1 MFQQVISQITWHGKG
16 DYLASVVPQGK
27 RLTLNYF
34 EEDLSQKRYAF
45 CVVYVFPLS
54 WGLFFFFGISICFA
68 ETVFELFV
76 ISLRWQQICVH
87 PPHTKTSKSGTWSL
101 RSTFER
107 LKNIHFSSG
116 PVVSI
121 NFSMSDCWRCNA
133 RAVTGRGREA
143 KPVSLLAAKQTTGL
157 TGLTNQSL
165 SIYYCLAV
173 GRTFP
178 FITSKAPL
186 IELIFSSYFS
196 VPSRN
201 PKV

>member
-34 EEDLSQKRYAF
+34 EEDLPQKRYAF

-54 WGLFFFFGISICFA
+54 WGLFLLLESRYVLLKQYSNFLLYLQGGNKSVFIHHIPKRRSQVREASDQLLCGWKIYTSPVDSI
-68 ETVFELFV
+68 
-76 ISLRWQQICVH
+76 
-87 PPHTKTSKSGTWSL
+87 
-101 RSTFER
+101 TF
-107 LKNIHFSSG
+107 SA
-116 PVVSI
+116 
-121 NFSMSDCWRCNA
+121 SDCRRCNG
-133 RAVTGRGREA
+133 RAVTGKGAVRRNPWA
-143 KPVSLLAAKQTTGL
+143 CSL

-173 GRTFP
+173 GRTFL

>member
-34 EEDLSQKRYAF
+34 EEDLPQKRYAF

-54 WGLFFFFGISICFA
+54 WGLFLLLESRYVLLKQYSNFLLYLLGGNKSVFIHHIPKRRSQVREASDQLLSGWKIYIS
-68 ETVFELFV
+68 
-76 ISLRWQQICVH
+76 
-87 PPHTKTSKSGTWSL
+87 
-101 RSTFER
+101 
-107 LKNIHFSSG
+107 

-121 NFSMSDCWRCNA
+121 NSSMSDCRRCNA

-157 TGLTNQSL
+157 TGLTNQWL

-173 GRTFP
+173 GRTFL

>member
-16 DYLASVVPQGK
+16 DYLASVVSQGE

-34 EEDLSQKRYAF
+34 EEDLPHKRYAF

-54 WGLFFFFGISICFA
+54 WGLFLPLESRYVLLKQYSNFLLYLLGGNKSVFIHHIPKRRSQVREASDQLLSGLKIYIS
-68 ETVFELFV
+68 
-76 ISLRWQQICVH
+76 
-87 PPHTKTSKSGTWSL
+87 
-101 RSTFER
+101 
-107 LKNIHFSSG
+107 

-133 RAVTGRGREA
+133 PAVTGRGREA

-173 GRTFP
+173 GRTFL

>member
-1 MFQQVISQITWHGKG
+1 MRKIFHKN
-16 DYLASVVPQGK
+16 DM
-27 RLTLNYF
+27 
-34 EEDLSQKRYAF
+34 LSAL
-45 CVVYVFPLS
+45 YVFPLS
-54 WGLFFFFGISICFA
+54 WGIFLLLESRYILLKQYSNFLLYLGGNKSVFIHHIPKRRSQVREASDQLLSGWKIYIS
-68 ETVFELFV
+68 
-76 ISLRWQQICVH
+76 
-87 PPHTKTSKSGTWSL
+87 
-101 RSTFER
+101 
-107 LKNIHFSSG
+107 

-121 NFSMSDCWRCNA
+121 NFSMSDCRRCNA

-173 GRTFP
+173 GRTFL

-186 IELIFSSYFS
+186 LELIFSSYFS

>member
-1 MFQQVISQITWHGKG
+1 MAWKG
-16 DYLASVVPQGK
+16 
-27 RLTLNYF
+27 RLFGVGCTPGWEINF
-34 EEDLSQKRYAF
+34 ELFWGRSSTKTICFLHCICLSIVLRTF
-45 CVVYVFPLS
+45 S
-54 WGLFFFFGISICFA
+54 SFGISICFA

-76 ISLRWQQICVH
+76 ISPRWQQICVH

-107 LKNIHFSSG
+107 LKNIHFSG
-116 PVVSI
+116 GF
-121 NFSMSDCWRCNA
+121 NKLFHER
-133 RAVTGRGREA
+133 
-143 KPVSLLAAKQTTGL
+143 LL

-173 GRTFP
+173 GRTFL

>member
-16 DYLASVVPQGK
+16 DYLASVVPQGE

-34 EEDLSQKRYAF
+34 EEDLPHKRYAF

-54 WGLFFFFGISICFA
+54 WGLFLPLESRYVLLKQYSNFLLYLLGGNKSVFIHHIPKRRSQVREASDQLLSGLKIYIS
-68 ETVFELFV
+68 
-76 ISLRWQQICVH
+76 
-87 PPHTKTSKSGTWSL
+87 
-101 RSTFER
+101 
-107 LKNIHFSSG
+107 

-133 RAVTGRGREA
+133 PAVTGRGREA
-143 KPVSLLAAKQTTGL
+143 KPVSLLAAKQTGL

-173 GRTFP
+173 GRTFL

>member
-34 EEDLSQKRYAF
+34 EEDLPQKRYAF

-54 WGLFFFFGISICFA
+54 WGLFLLLESRYVLLKQYSNFLLYLLGGNKSVFIHHIPKRRSQVREASDQLLSSWKIYIS
-68 ETVFELFV
+68 
-76 ISLRWQQICVH
+76 
-87 PPHTKTSKSGTWSL
+87 
-101 RSTFER
+101 
-107 LKNIHFSSG
+107 

-121 NFSMSDCWRCNA
+121 NFSMSDCRRCNA

-143 KPVSLLAAKQTTGL
+143 KPVSLLAAKQTTGV

-173 GRTFP
+173 GRTFL
-178 FITSKAPL
+178 FITSKVPL

>member
-1 MFQQVISQITWHGKG
+1 MRKIFHKNDMLSALYMSFHC
-16 DYLASVVPQGK
+16 P
-27 RLTLNYF
+27 
-34 EEDLSQKRYAF
+34 ED
-45 CVVYVFPLS
+45 
-54 WGLFFFFGISICFA
+54 FFFFWNLDMFCWNSIRTFCYLLGGNKSVFIHHIPKRRSQVREASDQLLSGWKIYIS
-68 ETVFELFV
+68 
-76 ISLRWQQICVH
+76 
-87 PPHTKTSKSGTWSL
+87 
-101 RSTFER
+101 
-107 LKNIHFSSG
+107 

-121 NFSMSDCWRCNA
+121 NFSMSDCRRCNA

-173 GRTFP
+173 GRTFL

>member
-34 EEDLSQKRYAF
+34 EEDLPQKRYAF
-45 CVVYVFPLS
+45 CVVCLS
-54 WGLFFFFGISICFA
+54 IVLRNFSSFGISIYFA

-76 ISLRWQQICVH
+76 ISRWQQICVH

-173 GRTFP
+173 GRTFL

>member
-34 EEDLSQKRYAF
+34 EEDLSHKRYAF

-54 WGLFFFFGISICFA
+54 WGLFLFLESRYVLLKQYSNFLLYLLGGNKSVFIHHIPKRRSQVREASDQLLSGSKIYIS
-68 ETVFELFV
+68 
-76 ISLRWQQICVH
+76 
-87 PPHTKTSKSGTWSL
+87 
-101 RSTFER
+101 
-107 LKNIHFSSG
+107 

-133 RAVTGRGREA
+133 RAVTARGREA

>member
-34 EEDLSQKRYAF
+34 EEDLPQKRYAF

-54 WGLFFFFGISICFA
+54 WGLFLFLESRYVLLKQYSNFLLHLLGGNKSVFIHHIPKRRSQVREASDQLLSGWKIYIS
-68 ETVFELFV
+68 
-76 ISLRWQQICVH
+76 
-87 PPHTKTSKSGTWSL
+87 
-101 RSTFER
+101 
-107 LKNIHFSSG
+107 

-143 KPVSLLAAKQTTGL
+143 KPVSLLAAKQRTGL
-157 TGLTNQSL
+157 TGLTNAIA
-165 SIYYCLAV
+165 IYYCLAV
-173 GRTFP
+173 GRTFL